1 MKRTQWQS
9 KMDGHFG
16 RSEEF
21 IEHIRFLTPP
31 KAGIRND
38 GYLQKAGIRNDGYPR
53 RGGFRMI
60 GSRAFTLIELLV
72 VIAIIAM
79 LVGIMAVGLKMATR
93 QAKNLRQKTELRAME
108 IGLELFAKD
117 FDGYPDSKVLGPD
130 KGGLAVCGAQHLAEA
145 LLGRDDRGFE
155 PLTGWYPPNDQL
167 YRASLDAAT
176 LNTLYNASDNTSLI
190 RRKERYVELQ
200 HSGVYTI
207 AELWQSG
214 VAPSNIYTSAGA
226 VNRLRSP
233 VITDTLNLNTITLG
247 GTTVKVGLPVLYFKT
262 DGTKRFRVNETNTLV
277 TNPTTTDYSKW
288 IYNFDDNL
296 PVVNLPVL
304 ADPTQPDTDFT
315 DSADATKNLAQV
327 FYEKITQTADTGR
340 NYYKPFNANKFI
352 LISAGWD
359 GVYGT
364 KDDITNFDY

>member
-1 MKRTQWQS
+1 MMKRIQIQT
-9 KMDGHFG
+9 K
-16 RSEEF
+16 
-21 IEHIRFLTPP
+21 
-31 KAGIRND
+31 
-38 GYLQKAGIRNDGYPR
+38 
-53 RGGFRMI
+53 
-60 GSRAFTLIELLV
+60 AFTLIELLV

-108 IGLELFAKD
+108 IGLELFSKD

-190 RRKERYVELQ
+190 RRKERYVELK

-288 IYNFDDNL
+288 SYNFDDNL
-296 PVVNLPVL
+296 PVVTLPVL
-304 ADPTQPDTDFT
+304 SDPAMTDMDFK
-315 DSADATKNLAQV
+315 DPADATKNLAQV

>member
-1 MKRTQWQS
+1 MKRTQRQS

-38 GYLQKAGIRNDGYPR
+38 GYPR
-53 RGGFRMI
+53 RGGLGMI
-60 GSRAFTLIELLV
+60 GSRAFTLIELLT

-79 LVGIMAVGLKMATR
+79 LIGIMAVGVKMATR
-93 QAKNLRQKTELRAME
+93 QAKNLRQKTELRAMD
-108 IGLELFAKD
+108 IGLELFSKD
-117 FDGYPDSKVLGPD
+117 FDDYPDSKVRGPD
-130 KGGLAVCGAQHLAEA
+130 KGGPPVCGAQHLAEA
-145 LLGRDDRGFE
+145 LVGRDSHGFE
-155 PLTGWYPPNDQL
+155 PQTGWYPPPPDGDKI
-167 YRASLDAAT
+167 YKPGLDAAV
-176 LNTLYNASDNTSLI
+176 LNTLYDANSDVSLR
-190 RRKERYVELQ
+190 RRKGPYVELK

-207 AELWQSG
+207 AELWQGS
-214 VAPSNIYTSAGA
+214 VAPSTIYPSPAPPVPAANG
-226 VNRLRSP
+226 RLLSP
-233 VITDTLNLNTITLG
+233 VITDTFNLNTITLSG
-247 GTTVKVGLPVLYFKT
+247 ASVKVGLPVLYFKA
-262 DGTKRFRVNETNTLV
+262 DSAKRFRVDKTTNPV
-277 TNPTTTDYSKW
+277 TNPATAEYSQW

-296 PVVNLPVL
+296 PVVQLPRL
-304 ADPTQPDTDFT
+304 DGQTDTDFT
-315 DSADATKNLAQV
+315 NPAEATKNQAEI
-327 FYEKITQTADTGR
+327 FYEMLTQTADTGR